1 MQLHI
6 FQTDAVEEV
15 HSDRVIVNCGYIST
29 AIYVAAC
36 VFVFKCVVFECI
48 GMRCARRDIVSF
60 KINQM

>member
-36 VFVFKCVVFECI
+36 VFVFKCVFISVLVCGVQDGTLFLS
-48 GMRCARRDIVSF
+48 R
-60 KINQM
+60 